1 MMGLPFRTTRASERP
16 LTNAARSTAKVVALS
31 PEVSD
36 DVTLVEKLIA
46 REPASVAQLFDRY
59 ADLLRSLMT
68 RMLGSSADVDDLV
81 QEAFLIVIAKVGE
94 LQKPE
99 ALRSFVV
106 SIAMG
111 LTRNELRKRAVR
123 RFVRFSD
130 IPPPSVPHECDG
142 RRNETVVAVYRAL
155 DQLDAT
161 SRVLFVMR
169 RVEGWELRDLA
180 EAEGC
185 SLATLKRRLQKA
197 EERFR
202 AIAAREPALQG
213 LLEAEE

>member
-1 MMGLPFRTTRASERP
+1 MGRPSRATRAGELP
-16 LTNAARSTAKVVALS
+16 LANPARSTARVVALS
-31 PEVSD
+31 PEITDEVR
-36 DVTLVEKLIA
+36 LVEKLIA

-59 ADLLRSLMT
+59 ADLLRGLIA

-81 QEAFLIVIAKVGE
+81 QEAFLIVIAKVSE

-106 SIAMG
+106 SVAMG
-111 LTRNELRKRAVR
+111 LTRNELRKRALR
-123 RFVRFSD
+123 RFVRWSD
-130 IPPPSVPHECDG
+130 APPPSVPHECDG
-142 RRNETVVAVYRAL
+142 RRNETVVAVYRVL

-161 SRVLFVMR
+161 SRILFIMR

-180 EAEGC
+180 EAEKC

-202 AIAAREPALQG
+202 AIAAREPALRG
-213 LLEAEE
+213 LLEVEE